1 MVNVN
6 APLPFNLTT
15 NGNKKPRI
23 SRLHTSSP
31 QPSLDMERQSA
42 MSSTSASVSAS
53 HELDED
59 TRRSTLHVRIIRGG
73 SSLARGRPITRDA
86 IATMHDYRSDEGGDS
101 GVVAGREESP
111 LSPTTSAAEG
121 VAQSPTDSVVRAAAI
136 LHVALGLI
144 LRVNMIGRRGEPS

>member
-31 QPSLDMERQSA
+31 QPSLDMERRSA
-42 MSSTSASVSAS
+42 ASSISPSVSAS

-59 TRRSTLHVRIIRGG
+59 TRRSTLHVRIVRGG

-86 IATMHDYRSDEGGDS
+86 ISTMHDYRTNEGEES

-111 LSPTTSAAEG
+111 LSPTAAVAEG
-121 VAQSPTDSVVRAAAI
+121 VAQSPTGSVVRAATI
-136 LHVALGLI
+136 LHVACGLI
-144 LRVNMIGRRGEPS
+144 LTINTIGRRGD

>member
-15 NGNKKPRI
+15 NGNKQPRI
-23 SRLHTSSP
+23 SRLHTRSP

-42 MSSTSASVSAS
+42 VSSASPSVSVS

-73 SSLARGRPITRDA
+73 SLLARGRPITRDV
-86 IATMHDYRSDEGGDS
+86 IAAMHDRRTVEGGES
-101 GVVAGREESP
+101 GTAAGGEESP
-111 LSPTTSAAEG
+111 LSLTAATAEG
-121 VAQSPTDSVVRAAAI
+121 EAQSPTDGVVRAAT
-136 LHVALGLI
+136 I
-144 LRVNMIGRRGEPS
+144 LRLLHLG